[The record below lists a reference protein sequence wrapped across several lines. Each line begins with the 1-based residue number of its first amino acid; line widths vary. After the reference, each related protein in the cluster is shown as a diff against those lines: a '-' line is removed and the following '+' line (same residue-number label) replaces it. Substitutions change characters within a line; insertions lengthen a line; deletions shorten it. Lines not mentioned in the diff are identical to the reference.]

1 MMVMDTTSNLL
12 NRNADISDCCILAPF
27 ARLGI
32 RTEMVDGSLML
43 SRITYLPPLASLKAP
58 ENDLA
63 ALVAKQCQAYFLDP
77 TAVFDLPLKPVGTE
91 FQQRVWHAIAQM
103 QSGEK
108 TTYGAIAAHL
118 HSGARA
124 VGGACGA
131 NYFPLVIPCHRVV
144 AKANLGGF
152 MGQDAPG
159 LYRDIKLWL
168 LNHEARA

>member
-1 MMVMDTTSNLL
+1 MTISASTRPPSNHQS
-12 NRNADISDCCILAPF
+12 NDCVIAAPF
-27 ARLGI
+27 GCLGI
-32 RTEMVDGSLML
+32 TTEIVDGSLML
-43 SRITYLPPLASLKAP
+43 AHIRYLPASAKHKVPGNA
-58 ENDLA
+58 LA
-63 ALVAKQCQAYFLDP
+63 ALVEAQCRAYFADP
-77 TAVFDLPLKPVGTE
+77 RAVFDLPLKPQGTA
-91 FQQRVWHAIAQM
+91 FQQRVWHAVAQL
-103 QSGEK
+103 QSGER

-124 VGGACGA
+124 VGGACSA

-152 MGQDAPG
+152 MGEDAPG

>member
-1 MMVMDTTSNLL
+1 MMTSTPTRSQPKSN
-12 NRNADISDCCILAPF
+12 DCVIAAPF
-27 ARLGI
+27 GCLGI
-32 RTEMVDGSLML
+32 TTEMVDGSLML
-43 SRITYLPPLASLKAP
+43 AHIRYLPASATHKVPGNA
-58 ENDLA
+58 LA
-63 ALVAKQCQAYFLDP
+63 ALVEEQCHKYFADP
-77 TAVFDLPLKPVGTE
+77 RTVFDLPLKPQGTE
-91 FQQRVWHAIAQM
+91 FQQRVWHAVAHL
-103 QSGEK
+103 QSGER
-108 TTYGAIAAHL
+108 TTYGEIAARL
-118 HSGARA
+118 HSGPRA

>member
-1 MMVMDTTSNLL
+1 MMNSAPSRAQPNQPSN
-12 NRNADISDCCILAPF
+12 DCVIAAPF
-27 ARLGI
+27 GCLGI
-32 RTEMVDGSLML
+32 TTEMVDGSLML
-43 SRITYLPPLASLKAP
+43 AHIRYLPASAKHKAP
-58 ENDLA
+58 GNTLA
-63 ALVAKQCQAYFLDP
+63 ALVEKQCRAYFADP
-77 TAVFDLPLKPVGTE
+77 RAVFDLPLKPLGTA
-91 FQQRVWHAIAQM
+91 FQQRVWHAITQL
-103 QSGEK
+103 QSGERI
-108 TTYGAIAAHL
+108 TYGAIAARL

>member
-1 MMVMDTTSNLL
+1 MTSAPSRSQPNHTSN
-12 NRNADISDCCILAPF
+12 DCVIAAPF
-27 ARLGI
+27 GCLGI
-32 RTEMVDGSLML
+32 TTEIVDGSLML
-43 SRITYLPPLASLKAP
+43 AHIRYLPASAKHKAP
-58 ENDLA
+58 GNALA
-63 ALVAKQCQAYFLDP
+63 ALVEEQCHAYFADP
-77 TAVFDLPLKPVGTE
+77 RAVFDLPLKPQGTD
-91 FQQRVWHAIAQM
+91 FQQRVWQAIAQV
-103 QSGEK
+103 QCGEK
-108 TTYGAIAAHL
+108 TTYGAIAAGL

>member
-1 MMVMDTTSNLL
+1 MTNLASTRLKSNHQS
-12 NRNADISDCCILAPF
+12 NECVITAPF
-27 ARLGI
+27 GCLGI
-32 RTEMVDGSLML
+32 TTEMVDGSLML
-43 SRITYLPPLASLKAP
+43 ACIRYLPAAVKHKAP
-58 ENDLA
+58 GNALA
-63 ALVAKQCQAYFLDP
+63 ALVEEQCRAYFVNP
-77 TAVFDLPLKPVGTE
+77 RAVFDLPLKRQGTE
-91 FQQRVWHAIAQM
+91 FQQRVWHAVAQL
-103 QSGEK
+103 QAGER
-108 TTYGAIAAHL
+108 TTYGAIAGRL

-168 LNHEARA
+168 LNHEGRT

>member
-1 MMVMDTTSNLL
+1 MTNLASTRPQSNHQS
-12 NRNADISDCCILAPF
+12 NECVIVAPF
-27 ARLGI
+27 GCLGI
-32 RTEMVDGSLML
+32 TTEMVDGSLML
-43 SRITYLPPLASLKAP
+43 AHIRYLPAAVKHKAP
-58 ENDLA
+58 GNALA
-63 ALVAKQCQAYFLDP
+63 ALAEEQCRAYFANP
-77 TAVFDLPLKPVGTE
+77 RSVFDLPLKPLGTA
-91 FQQRVWHAIAQM
+91 FQQRVWHAVAQL
-103 QSGEK
+103 QSGER
-108 TTYGAIAAHL
+108 TTYGAIAARL

-168 LNHEARA
+168 LNHEGCA

>member
-1 MMVMDTTSNLL
+1 MTTTTSSLQANHQS
-12 NRNADISDCCILAPF
+12 NVCVIAAPF
-27 ARLGI
+27 GCLGI
-32 RTEMVDGSLML
+32 TTEMVDGSLML
-43 SRITYLPPLASLKAP
+43 ACIRYLPGSAKHQAP
-58 ENDLA
+58 GNALA
-63 ALVAKQCQAYFLDP
+63 ALVEEQCQAYFADP
-77 TAVFDLPLKPVGTE
+77 RTVFDLPLKPQGTA
-91 FQQRVWHAIAQM
+91 FQQRVWQAIAQL
-103 QSGEK
+103 QSGER
-108 TTYGAIAAHL
+108 TTYGEIAAGL

>member
-1 MMVMDTTSNLL
+1 MTITASTPPPSNQL
-12 NRNADISDCCILAPF
+12 RNDCVIAAPVGC
-27 ARLGI
+27 LGI
-32 RTEMVDGSLML
+32 TTEIVDGSLML
-43 SRITYLPPLASLKAP
+43 AHIRYLPASAKHKVPGNA
-58 ENDLA
+58 LA
-63 ALVAKQCQAYFLDP
+63 ALVEAQCRAYFADP
-77 TAVFDLPLKPVGTE
+77 RAVFDLPLKPQGTA
-91 FQQRVWHAIAQM
+91 FQQRVWHAVAQL
-103 QSGEK
+103 QSGER

-124 VGGACGA
+124 VGGACSA

-152 MGQDAPG
+152 MGEDTPG

>member
-1 MMVMDTTSNLL
+1 MTSSATTRRQSNHQS
-12 NRNADISDCCILAPF
+12 NTCVIAAPF
-27 ARLGI
+27 GCLGI
-32 RTEMVDGSLML
+32 TTEMVDGSLML
-43 SRITYLPPLASLKAP
+43 AHIRYLPASTKHQAP
-58 ENDLA
+58 GNALA
-63 ALVAKQCQAYFLDP
+63 ALVEEQCRAYFADP
-77 TAVFDLPLKPVGTE
+77 RTVFDLPLKPQGTA
-91 FQQRVWHAIAQM
+91 FQQRVWQAIAQL
-103 QSGEK
+103 QSGER
-108 TTYGAIAAHL
+108 TTYGEIAAGL

>member
-1 MMVMDTTSNLL
+1 MTNLASTRPQSNHQS
-12 NRNADISDCCILAPF
+12 NECVIVAPF
-27 ARLGI
+27 GCLGI
-32 RTEMVDGSLML
+32 TTEMVDGSLML
-43 SRITYLPPLASLKAP
+43 ACIRYLPASVKHKAP
-58 ENDLA
+58 GNALA
-63 ALVAKQCQAYFLDP
+63 ALAEEQCRAYFANP
-77 TAVFDLPLKPVGTE
+77 RSVFDLPLKPLGTA
-91 FQQRVWHAIAQM
+91 FQQRVWHAVAQL
-103 QSGEK
+103 QSGER
-108 TTYGAIAAHL
+108 TTYGAIAARL

-168 LNHEARA
+168 LNHEGRA

>member
-1 MMVMDTTSNLL
+1 MMISTSPRPQL
-12 NRNADISDCCILAPF
+12 NHKSNDCVIAAPF
-27 ARLGI
+27 GCLGI
-32 RTEMVDGSLML
+32 TTEMVEGSLML
-43 SRITYLPPLASLKAP
+43 ARIRYLPASAKHRAP
-58 ENDLA
+58 SNALA
-63 ALVAKQCQAYFLDP
+63 ALVEQQCQAYFADP
-77 TAVFDLPLKPVGTE
+77 RAVFDLPLKPQGTA
-91 FQQRVWHAIAQM
+91 FQQRVWHAVAQL
-103 QSGEK
+103 QAGEK

-168 LNHEARA
+168 LKHEGRA

>member
-1 MMVMDTTSNLL
+1 MTTSTPSRSQPNPKS
-12 NRNADISDCCILAPF
+12 NDCVIAAPF
-27 ARLGI
+27 GCLGI
-32 RTEMVDGSLML
+32 TTEIVDGSLML
-43 SRITYLPPLASLKAP
+43 SHIRYLPSSARYKAP
-58 ENDLA
+58 GNALA
-63 ALVAKQCQAYFLDP
+63 ALVEEQCQAYFADP
-77 TAVFDLPLKPVGTE
+77 RAVFDLPLKPQGTE
-91 FQQRVWHAIAQM
+91 FQQRVWHAIAQL
-103 QSGEK
+103 QSGERI
-108 TTYGAIAAHL
+108 TYGAIAARL

-168 LNHEARA
+168 LHHEARA

>member
-1 MMVMDTTSNLL
+1 MTSASSRSQPNHTSN
-12 NRNADISDCCILAPF
+12 DCVIAAPF
-27 ARLGI
+27 GCLGI
-32 RTEMVDGSLML
+32 TTEMVDGSLML
-43 SRITYLPPLASLKAP
+43 AHIRYLPASAKHKAP
-58 ENDLA
+58 GNALA
-63 ALVAKQCQAYFLDP
+63 ALVEQQCGAYFADSR
-77 TAVFDLPLKPVGTE
+77 TVFDLPLKPQGTE
-91 FQQRVWHAIAQM
+91 FQQRVWHAITQL
-103 QSGEK
+103 QSGER
-108 TTYGAIAAHL
+108 TTYGAIAARL

-168 LNHEARA
+168 LNHEAHA